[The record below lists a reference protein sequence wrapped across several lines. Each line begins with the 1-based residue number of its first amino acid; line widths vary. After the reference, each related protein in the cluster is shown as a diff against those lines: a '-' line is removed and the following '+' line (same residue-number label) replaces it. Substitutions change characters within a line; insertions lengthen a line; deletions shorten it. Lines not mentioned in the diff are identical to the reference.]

1 MVVHKRLLVHTI
13 NLSVFFTF
21 TVFNSCFKFY
31 MNMNM
36 NVFSAVMDRTTS
48 NDKLMSCPPSLAPFN
63 SDNTSV
69 RHNGQSVVSQWS
81 VSTHSVLRWVGVISD
96 EHEITVECA
105 VNIQW

>member
-1 MVVHKRLLVHTI
+1 MYISGYLYSPVHTI

-69 RHNGQSVVSQWS
+69 RHNGQSVVSQYS
-81 VSTHSVLRWVGVISD
+81 QCVEVGWCD
-96 EHEITVECA
+96 
-105 VNIQW
+105 